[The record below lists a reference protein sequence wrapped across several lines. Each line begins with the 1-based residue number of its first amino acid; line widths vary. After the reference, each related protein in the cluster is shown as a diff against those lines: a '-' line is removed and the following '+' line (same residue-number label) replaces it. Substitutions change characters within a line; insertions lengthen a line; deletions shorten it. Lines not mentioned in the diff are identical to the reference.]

1 MAGKDGRTRGDAL
14 NKKMNKF
21 EKTLDELKDINNK
34 NHTEN
39 LENYKK
45 IQSDINNM
53 KDVIIQNLI
62 NENKKLQ
69 NKIKNLEKKNI
80 NRYRVKQP
88 IRQT

>member
-14 NKKMNKF
+14 NEKMNKF

-62 NENKKLQ
+62 SENKKLQ
-69 NKIKNLEKKNI
+69 NKIKNLEKKNN